1 MTVGEKLCKT
11 CGNNKNY
18 GDGWNVDCKKN
29 YKGLYWKYIDKL
41 HKAYCHDQVGHQL
54 VIDEFLTDMEAI
66 EGGDQDGSSKKDGKE
81 SVYGLHG

>member
-41 HKAYCHDQVGHQL
+41 HKAYCHDKVGHQL
-54 VIDEFLTDMEAI
+54 VIDDFLADMER
-66 EGGDQDGSSKKDGKE
+66 GDDPDGSSKKDGKK
-81 SVYGLHG
+81 SVYSLH